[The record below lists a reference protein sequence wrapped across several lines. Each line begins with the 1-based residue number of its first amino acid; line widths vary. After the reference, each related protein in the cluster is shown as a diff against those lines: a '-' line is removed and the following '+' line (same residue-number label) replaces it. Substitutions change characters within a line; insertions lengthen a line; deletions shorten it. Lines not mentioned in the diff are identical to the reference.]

1 MKKLLKILWRI
12 VWFLPGL
19 VLRPIYRLFTVIV
32 LKDKFKAVMGILF
45 VLMGLVLVKLAYVQL
60 VHGTAYEQEAYRQ
73 LQRDRL
79 LHSPRGRIV
88 DRNGEELAVSIMTG
102 ALIANPAKMYDTDSS
117 VIKKFGKR
125 DVRRIAADHLAP
137 ILKQNADELYK
148 DFSDTDCQY
157 LRLARTMEPQTMA
170 QVKQVIKEYQL
181 PGSGLY
187 FEDESKRYY
196 TKKRTAAQIIG
207 YVGDDDKGLGGIE
220 YMYDKELKSR
230 QAPYSILVDVAGK
243 KILGNDAEEKPE
255 AEKLST
261 VYLTLDSKIQYV
273 LEDAMDDAMARTKAK
288 AATAI
293 IMDPYTG
300 EILGMASRPTFNPNA
315 YYKYS
320 GDSFQNRAIGF
331 TYEPGSVFKPIV
343 GCMGLTEGVITPNTP
358 FQDLGSIKIA
368 DRTIHNWDSQ
378 GLGTVP
384 FSTVIKFSINT
395 GMVQLGMK
403 LGAERMTSYAKKF
416 GFGEPTG
423 IDLPGEES
431 GILYNPKDMY
441 EPDIATMAIGQGISV
456 TPLQVLRA
464 ICAIAN
470 GGELLQPYIVSKIVA
485 ADGSIIKEGKKHVV
499 RNVITP
505 EVARQMREMMEKV
518 VSEGGG
524 KPAAIKGYRI
534 AGKTGTAEKIAD
546 GGGYAAGQYIASFV
560 GFVPADK
567 PRYAMLVMLDTPQGA
582 FYGSQVSAPIFRDTL
597 QQILVAKGIQPSSS
611 EGLPSFEEM
620 NAVGSK
626 RKKPQETP
634 VLKVMPDG
642 KIKLPDFK
650 GTDMRVT
657 ADLLQQSHLLLK
669 PYGSG
674 TAYQQRPPA
683 GSEVAENSTVEVW
696 FN

>member
-1 MKKLLKILWRI
+1 MKKLLKMSTLKQRFLW
-12 VWFLPGL
+12 
-19 VLRPIYRLFTVIV
+19 
-32 LKDKFKAVMGILF
+32 VMGLMVVFIALPILIR
-45 VLMGLVLVKLAYVQL
+45 LVYVQL
-60 VHGTAYEQEAYRQ
+60 VRGTAYEQEAYGQ
-73 LQRDRL
+73 MQRDRI

-102 ALIANPAKMYDTDSS
+102 ALIADPEKMEDSEAM
-117 VIKKFGKR
+117 KKKLGQR
-125 DVRRIAADHLAP
+125 DARRIAADQLAP

-148 DFSDTDCQY
+148 DFCEPGRRY
-157 LRLARTMEPQTMA
+157 LRLQRTMEPHDMEL
-170 QVKQVIKEYQL
+170 VKRVIKEYNL
-181 PGSGLY
+181 PGLS

-196 TKKRTAAQIIG
+196 TKKRAAAQILG
-207 YVGDDDKGLGGIE
+207 YVGDDDKGLSGIE
-220 YMYDKELKSR
+220 YMYDKELKSK
-230 QAPYSILVDVAGK
+230 QTPYSVLVDVAGK
-243 KILGNDAEEKPE
+243 QILGKDKQEKPDT
-255 AEKLST
+255 EKLST
-261 VYLTLDSKIQYV
+261 VYLTLDSKMQYV

-300 EILGMASRPTFNPNA
+300 EILGMASRPTFDPNA

-320 GDSFQNRAIGF
+320 YDSFSNRAVGF
-331 TYEPGSVFKPIV
+331 TYEPGSVFKPLV
-343 GCMGLTEGVITPNTP
+343 GCMGLTEGIITPNTP
-358 FQDLGSIKIA
+358 FQDSGSIRIA
-368 DRTIHNWDSQ
+368 DRVIHNWDSE
-378 GLGTVP
+378 GMGVVP

-395 GMVQLGMK
+395 GMVQLGMQ

-431 GILYNPKDMY
+431 GILYDPKNMY

-456 TPLQVLRA
+456 TPIQVLRA

-470 GGELLQPYIVSKIVA
+470 GGELLQPYIVKKIVS
-485 ADGSIIKEGKKHVV
+485 ADGKVLKEGKKHVV
-499 RNVITP
+499 RNVMTP

-524 KPAAIKGYRI
+524 KTAAIKGYRI
-534 AGKTGTAEKIAD
+534 AGKTGTAEKIAE
-546 GGGYAAGQYIASFV
+546 GGGYAVGQYIASFV

-567 PRYAMLVMLDTPQGA
+567 PRYAMLVMLDTPRGA

-597 QQILVAKGIQPSSS
+597 QQILVAKGIQPSSR

-626 RKKPQETP
+626 DKQPQDAPP
-634 VLKVMPDG
+634 VLQVLPNG

-650 GTDMRVT
+650 GIDMR
-657 ADLLQQSHLLLK
+657 AAAELLQKGKLRLK

-674 TAYQQRPPA
+674 TAFQQRPA
-683 GSEVAENSTVEVW
+683 KDSEVEAGSTVEVW
-696 FN
+696 FQ

>member
-1 MKKLLKILWRI
+1 MKKLLNMS
-12 VWFLPGL
+12 
-19 VLRPIYRLFTVIV
+19 V
-32 LKDKFKAVMGILF
+32 LKQRYLVVIAVLGLIL
-45 VLMGLVLVKLAYVQL
+45 LLIIGKLVYVQL
-60 VHGTAYEQEAYRQ
+60 IRGTAYEQEAYGQ
-73 LQRDRL
+73 MQRDRV

-88 DRNGEELAVSIMTG
+88 DRDGEELAVSIMTG
-102 ALIANPAKMYDTDSS
+102 ALIADPEKMVDESPA

-125 DVRRIAADHLAP
+125 DARRIAADHLAP

-148 DFSDTDCQY
+148 DFCEPGRRY
-157 LRLARTMEPQTMA
+157 LRLQRQMEPQTMM

-181 PGSGLY
+181 PGLT

-196 TKKRTAAQIIG
+196 TKKRAAAQILG

-220 YMYDKELKSR
+220 YMYDKELKSK
-230 QAPYSILVDVAGK
+230 QAPYSVLVDVAGK
-243 KILGNDAEEKPE
+243 QILGNDAQEKPDT
-255 AEKLST
+255 EKLST

-300 EILGMASRPTFNPNA
+300 EILGMASRPTFNPNT
-315 YYKYS
+315 YYKYPYNNFS
-320 GDSFQNRAIGF
+320 NRAIGF

-368 DRTIHNWDSQ
+368 DRVIHNWD
-378 GLGTVP
+378 GEGMGIVP

-470 GGELLQPYIVSKIVA
+470 GGELLQPYIVKKIVA
-485 ADGSIIKEGKKHVV
+485 ADGSVLKEGQKHVV

-524 KPAAIKGYRI
+524 KTAAIKGYRI
-534 AGKTGTAEKIAD
+534 AGKTGTAEKIAE

-567 PRYAMLVMLDTPQGA
+567 PRYAMIVMLDTPQGA

-626 RKKPQETP
+626 EKKPQETP
-634 VLKVMPDG
+634 AIQVLPNG

-657 ADLLQQSHLLLK
+657 ADLLEQGHLLLK

-674 TAYQQRPPA
+674 KAYQQRPA
-683 GSEVAENSTVEVW
+683 SGSEVDAGSTVEVW
-696 FN
+696 FQ

>member
-1 MKKLLKILWRI
+1 MKKLLNMAALKKRYLRL
-12 VWFLPGL
+12 VGL
-19 VLRPIYRLFTVIV
+19 
-32 LKDKFKAVMGILF
+32 
-45 VLMGLVLVKLAYVQL
+45 LVLVLVLIMGKLIYVQL
-60 VHGTAYEQEAYRQ
+60 IRGTAYEQEAYGQ

-102 ALIANPAKMYDTDSS
+102 ALIANPAKMFDTDSS

-148 DFSDTDCQY
+148 DFSDTDRQY

-170 QVKQVIKEYQL
+170 QVKQIIKEYQL
-181 PGSGLY
+181 PAAGLY

-207 YVGDDDKGLGGIE
+207 YVGYDDKGGDDKGQGGIE

-230 QAPYSILVDVAGK
+230 QAPYSILVDVA
-243 KILGNDAEEKPE
+243 EKQIMGSDTEDKPDT
-255 AEKLST
+255 EKLST

-300 EILGMASRPTFNPNA
+300 EILGMASRPTFDPNT
-315 YYKYS
+315 YYKY
-320 GDSFQNRAIGF
+320 GGENFRNRAIGF

-423 IDLPGEES
+423 IDLPGEEG
-431 GILYNPKDMY
+431 GIVHKPEKMY
-441 EPDIATMAIGQGISV
+441 EPDIATMAIGQGFSA

-470 GGELLQPYIVSKIVA
+470 GGELLQPYIVQKIVA

-524 KPAAIKGYRI
+524 KTAAIKGYRI
-534 AGKTGTAEKIAD
+534 AGKTGTAEKTAE
-546 GGGYAAGQYIASFV
+546 GGGYAPGEYMASFV

-567 PRYAMLVMLDTPQGA
+567 PRYAMLVMLDTPQGV

-620 NAVGSK
+620 NAVASK
-626 RKKPQETP
+626 NKKPQETP